1 MKVLAIS
8 YALPPMLYPQAIQIG
23 RLLSH
28 SKLDVCAVSGGREVD
43 VSGFGGR
50 VAHHVV
56 PFVNEPRGALHS
68 IGIRV
73 APFYGTVPDAF
84 GTWTKLAYAAI
95 ADIIRQ
101 QGKPDIIVT
110 FGEPMSDHLLGIR
123 LKRDLNIPWLAHFSD
138 PWSDNPFRAFQP
150 LSKFVNRALERRVVE
165 CADRAVFSSE
175 ETVDLVYRKYNR
187 YLRERASVLQH
198 SFDPD
203 AYAGGED
210 DQVPGKILLRYIGNF
225 YGHRSPGP
233 LIAALAHIFRESPR
247 VLADVRVE
255 LVGGIPSRMLRSS
268 EWKEFPEG
276 LLVARG
282 SVSYA
287 ESLHLMRTSDILL
300 TIDAPATKS
309 VFFPSKLADY
319 IGADRRLVGIVPP
332 GAASRII
339 SECGGKSV
347 SPTAPVADIA
357 NLLRDE
363 IASVRSQR
371 ESGGVARLSPGQN
384 VNRYDIANVAP
395 IFDALCRLTVERAQ
409 GLGVSSS

>member
-1 MKVLAIS
+1 MKILTIS

-28 SKLDVCAVSGGREVD
+28 SKLEVCAISGGREVD

-56 PFVNEPRGALHS
+56 PFVNEPKGALHS
-68 IGIRV
+68 IGIRIV
-73 APFYGTVPDAF
+73 PFYGTVPDAF
-84 GTWTKLAYAAI
+84 RAWTNLAHAAI
-95 ADIIRQ
+95 GDIVRK

-123 LKRDLNIPWLAHFSD
+123 LKRELNVPWLAHFSD
-138 PWSDNPFRAFQP
+138 PWSDNPFRGLQP

-165 CADRAVFSSE
+165 HADRAVFTSE

-187 YLRERASVLQH
+187 SFRERASVLPH

-203 AYAGGED
+203 AYAGRED
-210 DQVPGKILLRYIGNF
+210 DKVPGKIALRYIGNF
-225 YGHRSPGP
+225 YGHRSPRP
-233 LIAALAHIFRESPR
+233 LIAALAHIFRESPHL
-247 VLADVRVE
+247 LADVRVE
-255 LVGGIPSRMLRSS
+255 LVGGIPPRMLHSS
-268 EWKEFPEG
+268 EWKALPEG

-287 ESLHLMRTSDILL
+287 ESLRLMKASDILL

-319 IGADRRLVGIVPP
+319 IGAGRRLVGIVPP

-347 SPTAPVADIA
+347 SPTAPAADVA

-363 IASVRSQR
+363 IAAARSQR
-371 ESGGVARLSPGQN
+371 ESGVARLSPGQN
-384 VNRYDIANVAP
+384 ATRYDIANVAP
-395 IFDALCRLTVERAQ
+395 MFDALCRLTVENAQ
-409 GLGVSSS
+409 RSGVPS

>member
-1 MKVLAIS
+1 MKILAIS

-28 SKLDVCAVSGGREVD
+28 SKLEVCAISGGREVD

-68 IGIRV
+68 IGIRAV
-73 APFYGTVPDAF
+73 PFYGTVPDAF
-84 GTWTKLAYAAI
+84 RAWTNLAYAAI
-95 ADIIRQ
+95 GDIVRQ

-123 LKRDLNIPWLAHFSD
+123 LKRELNVPWLAHFSD
-138 PWSDNPFRAFQP
+138 PWSDNPFRGLQP

-165 CADRAVFSSE
+165 CADRAVFTSE

-187 YLRERASVLQH
+187 SLREKASVLPH
-198 SFDPD
+198 SFDPN
-203 AYAGGED
+203 AYAGRGGD
-210 DQVPGKILLRYIGNF
+210 KVPGKIVLRYIGNF
-225 YGHRSPGP
+225 YGHRSPRP
-233 LIAALAHIFRESPR
+233 LIAALAYIFRESPH
-247 VLADVRVE
+247 LLDDVRVE
-255 LVGGIPSRMLRSS
+255 LVGGIPPRMLRSRA
-268 EWKEFPEG
+268 WKALPEG

-287 ESLHLMRTSDILL
+287 ESLRLMKASDILL

-319 IGADRRLVGIVPP
+319 IGAGRRLMGIVPP

-347 SPTAPVADIA
+347 SPTAPVADAA
-357 NLLRDE
+357 NLLRYE
-363 IASVRSQR
+363 IAAARSQR
-371 ESGGVARLSPGQN
+371 ESGVARLSPGQN
-384 VNRYDIANVAP
+384 ATRYNITNVAP
-395 IFDALCRLTVERAQ
+395 MFDALCRLMVENAQ
-409 GLGVSSS
+409 HSGVLS